1 MAWVSYACVKGGNTN
16 NSCATEIFGNIKTGM
31 YKYKT
36 CSFFLQDIFVL
47 SVIM

>member
-36 CSFFLQDIFVL
+36 FFCKTFL
-47 SVIM
+47 SYLL